1 MRLGVTFQ
9 SDANASVAGHEIAEA
24 IADPLVSTRP
34 YGWYDSGNGGT
45 VDRESGLAHRMRNGH
60 FHDLQ

>member
-9 SDANASVAGHEIAEA
+9 SDANASVASHEIAEA

-34 YGWYDSGNGGT
+34 YGWYDSGNGEQIG
-45 VDRESGLAHRMRNGH
+45 
-60 FHDLQ
+60 DLCNFYIRHG